1 MSALATGCPAD
12 TPSVIYAMAGV
23 QKTLVRYWKQ
33 LVVVNGVKTAGAPID
48 TTGYSARFVVA
59 KPGTAGATAVAAID
73 LRSGTAALVLTPATG
88 KIEVS
93 ISRAELMIAPGE
105 YHATLILT
113 SPTGSDR
120 VLERKRFVV
129 DVLGVP
135 L

>member
-59 KPGTAGATAVAAID
+59 KPGVIGAAAAID
-73 LRSGTAALVLTPATG
+73 LRTDTIGVVLTPATG
-88 KIEVS
+88 KIEIS
-93 ISRAELMIAPGE
+93 ISRTDLMIIPGE

-113 SPTGSDR
+113 SPSGNDR